1 MIDEKLV
8 IVQKHKNTDYFIYNY
23 GPKAQY
29 ERIWNDI
36 TIQCRGLIL
45 DSNYNVIARPFKKF
59 FNLEEHTNDD
69 IPLIPFEVYEK
80 MDGSLGIL
88 YWIDDKPY
96 IATRGSFE
104 SDQAIYA
111 TNILHNRYKYVIP
124 KLDKTKTY
132 LFEIIYP
139 ENRIVVN
146 YGDVDDLVLLAVIDK
161 ETGLDCELEPIG
173 FPVVRRYDGVKDIY
187 DLKKLEENNKEG
199 FVVKFQNG
207 FRLKVKFEEYCRLHK
222 ILTQVSN
229 KTVWEYLSQGKD
241 FDELLDRVPDE
252 FYNWVKD
259 TKSTLENNYKSIEEE
274 SNKLFHRFHS
284 WNLGETRADFA
295 EYAKKQKH
303 PAILF
308 KMLDGKDYS
317 GVIWKHIKPKFEKPF
332 AKNEE

>member
-317 GVIWKHIKPKFEKPF
+317 GVIWKHIKPKYEKPF

>member
-1 MIDEKLV
+1 MFDINELNKMIDEKLV

-59 FNLEEHTNDD
+59 FNLEEHTNDN
-69 IPLIPFEVYEK
+69 IPLMPFEVYEK

-111 TNILHNRYKYVIP
+111 TNILHNKYKYVIP
-124 KLDKTKTY
+124 KLDKSKTY

-146 YGDVDDLVLLAVIDK
+146 
-161 ETGLDCELEPIG
+161 
-173 FPVVRRYDGVKDIY
+173 
-187 DLKKLEENNKEG
+187 
-199 FVVKFQNG
+199 
-207 FRLKVKFEEYCRLHK
+207 
-222 ILTQVSN
+222 SN
-229 KTVWEYLSQGKD
+229 TAGCS
-241 FDELLDRVPDE
+241 
-252 FYNWVKD
+252 
-259 TKSTLENNYKSIEEE
+259 
-274 SNKLFHRFHS
+274 H
-284 WNLGETRADFA
+284 
-295 EYAKKQKH
+295 
-303 PAILF
+303 
-308 KMLDGKDYS
+308 
-317 GVIWKHIKPKFEKPF
+317 
-332 AKNEE
+332 